1 LVEEGLIS
9 DIDIKKLK
17 GEEKNVYNYVGKF
30 VNGKRST
37 AKPCSTS
44 QKNTNARTGRR
55 GKSNIKKIMK
65 TKGGDKGDMI

>member
-1 LVEEGLIS
+1 M
-9 DIDIKKLK
+9 
-17 GEEKNVYNYVGKF
+17 YNYVGKF